1 MKLYYSGNSPYARR
15 ARVAVREA
23 GLLNQVEEI
32 NLGDRPDRMD
42 VLLANGPGAKVPV
55 LATADGVAIWE
66 SLIICKYLDEVS
78 GGKLYPA
85 DRAERQTTLQLEA
98 MGSVLMDALFVRSRE
113 KRRDPGE
120 QSPGVIELEAE
131 RARRTY
137 DALEAMGSRLDGRL
151 DNGCF
156 TIVATLG
163 YADWRHPDDDWRD
176 GRPKLLAAYD
186 ALMQRPSL
194 SDTAPVF

>member
-113 KRRDPGE
+113 KRRDPPVAKVRRAKGHWVPSV
-120 QSPGVIELEAE
+120 QIMSRPAPGHFVYKSQCFLWPDIDNSASQNITVRVYTE
-131 RARRTY
+131 R
-137 DALEAMGSRLDGRL
+137 
-151 DNGCF
+151 
-156 TIVATLG
+156 
-163 YADWRHPDDDWRD
+163 
-176 GRPKLLAAYD
+176 
-186 ALMQRPSL
+186 
-194 SDTAPVF
+194 